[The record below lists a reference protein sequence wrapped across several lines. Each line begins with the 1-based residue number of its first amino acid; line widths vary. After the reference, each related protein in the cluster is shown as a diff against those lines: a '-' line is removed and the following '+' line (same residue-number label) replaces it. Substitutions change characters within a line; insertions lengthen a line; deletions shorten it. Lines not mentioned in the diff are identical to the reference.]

1 MFFSQ
6 YSYVLYKFVAGNVIL
21 GWGVGLGAE
30 HLRSVHGLTTN
41 RMGNRNTLRD
51 KCSPGWPPDS
61 IADFITDMTLIN
73 TVHLRHLLHGTD
85 FDKFNIELITDS
97 YFVLQIDE
105 AVHHDQLVMLEKL
118 YNAFTKVDLA
128 AGNQV
133 INAVYLFR
141 K

>member
-1 MFFSQ
+1 
-6 YSYVLYKFVAGNVIL
+6 
-21 GWGVGLGAE
+21 
-30 HLRSVHGLTTN
+30 
-41 RMGNRNTLRD
+41 
-51 KCSPGWPPDS
+51 
-61 IADFITDMTLIN
+61 MTLIN